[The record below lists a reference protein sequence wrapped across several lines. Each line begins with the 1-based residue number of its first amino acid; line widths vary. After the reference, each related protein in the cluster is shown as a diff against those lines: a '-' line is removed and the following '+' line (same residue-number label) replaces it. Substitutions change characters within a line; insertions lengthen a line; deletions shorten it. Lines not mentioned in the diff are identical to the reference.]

1 MNRTMINAVNTLS
14 QLQKKMDVTSNNVAN
29 INTVGYKRS
38 DATFADLVHQQTVNM
53 YRENEDVGRQTPYGI
68 RLGAGAMM
76 AQAQMVGTQ
85 GAFRQTGR
93 TLDFALSQPNHYFK
107 VLVQNEEGN
116 GRVHYT
122 RDGSFSLTPSGGE
135 NVMLVTSEGHP
146 VLDDL
151 NNPIILTAEEMMA
164 QAGELLG
171 VIQVDKLQFL
181 ERASNNLLV
190 LPEDPV
196 MAEEQIL
203 RNLTGAEREDAGI
216 RSGLLEQ
223 SNVDFSKEMSDLM
236 VTQRSYQFQ
245 SKAISIAD
253 QMLGLINGVR

>member
-29 INTVGYKRS
+29 VNTVGYKRS

-53 YRENEDVGRQTPYGI
+53 YRENEDIGRQTPYGI
-68 RLGAGAMM
+68 RLGTGAMM

-85 GAFRQTGR
+85 GAFGQTGR
-93 TLDFALSQPNHYFK
+93 TLDFALSKPNQFFK
-107 VLVQNEEGN
+107 VLVQNEEGT

-135 NVMLVTSEGHP
+135 NVMLVTSEGYP
-146 VLDDL
+146 VLDEL
-151 NNPIILTAEEMMA
+151 NNPIIMRPEEMTVR
-164 QAGELLG
+164 AGGLLG
-171 VIQVDKLQFL
+171 IIQVDKLQFL

-190 LPEDPV
+190 LPEDPAV
-196 MAEEQIL
+196 EEGQVL

-216 RSGLLEQ
+216 QNGMLEQ
-223 SNVDFSKEMSDLM
+223 SNVDISKEMSDLM